1 MTESKP
7 RILVQIDSD
16 DHASVFDAV
25 VAIDAGVDHLLQYH
39 GVTEGDVQNLV
50 HGSIFTRG
58 SHDLRS
64 TAIFVGGT
72 DVAAAERLVKR
83 VLKSFFGPL
92 RVSVMM
98 DASGANTTAVAAVLA
113 ASRHVPLQ
121 GATALVL
128 AATGPVG
135 QRVARLLAREGARVR
150 VASRDVV
157 RAQRVCDLVRER
169 VKTAELQPVGT
180 TLESLPAALEGASI
194 VISAGAA
201 GIEMVAAKAW
211 QSSESLRVAIDLNAV
226 PPLGIA
232 GVEATDKAVLRGAVT
247 CYGSRATVKCLT
259 RRRFLRSAANWKDS
273 GDN

>member
-1 MTESKP
+1 
-7 RILVQIDSD
+7 
-16 DHASVFDAV
+16 
-25 VAIDAGVDHLLQYH
+25 
-39 GVTEGDVQNLV
+39 V

-247 CYGSRATVKCLT
+247 CYGAIGVGGTKMKIHGTAIAKLFQSNSQVFDAEEIFAIGRELE
-259 RRRFLRSAANWKDS
+259 
-273 GDN
+273 G